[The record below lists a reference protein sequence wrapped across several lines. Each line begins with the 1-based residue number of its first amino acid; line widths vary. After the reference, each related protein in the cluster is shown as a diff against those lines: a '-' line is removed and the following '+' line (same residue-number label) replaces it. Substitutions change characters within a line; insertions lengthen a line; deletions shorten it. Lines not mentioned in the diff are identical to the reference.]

1 MASGVVKPFT
11 YVTLPFVAL
20 IMFYFIYEQKYLFQQ
35 LDDEYVHLRVSAILQ
50 ISSLVAKRIKLFL
63 LTRQETLHFS
73 LFKLV
78 VNREVSYSFSK
89 KAF

>member
-1 MASGVVKPFT
+1 
-11 YVTLPFVAL
+11 
-20 IMFYFIYEQKYLFQQ
+20 MFYFIYEQKYLFQW
-35 LDDEYVHLRVSAILQ
+35 LDDEYVRLRVSAILQ
-50 ISSLVAKRIKLFL
+50 TSSSVAKRIKLFL